1 MKPDEVDLSEAGN
14 TYLIANTPL
23 FLASRLQSD
32 SSVEVLSRFCSS
44 DDLYSGVFQAL
55 QKIPESPTDAVR
67 PFAYLIALRRKDS
80 PEMFSKAAGL
90 SSVYHPWFK
99 TVARALEATFIPHV
113 NESIFVGAPRPTII
127 QYPLTSTSTVMVEAE
142 KV

>member
-1 MKPDEVDLSEAGN
+1 MKPDEIDLSETGN

-23 FLASRLQSD
+23 FLANRLQAD
-32 SSVEVLSRFCSS
+32 SSVEALSRFCSS
-44 DDLYSGVFQAL
+44 EDLYAGVLQAL
-55 QKIPESPTDAVR
+55 EKIPESPVDAVR

-80 PEMFSKAAGL
+80 PEIFSKAAAL
-90 SSVYHPWFK
+90 SSVHHPWYK

-113 NESIFVGAPRPTII
+113 NESIWVGAPRPTII
-127 QYPLTSTSTVMVEAE
+127 QYPQTTVSTVTVEAE